1 MTNAQKLNRFRER
14 VGINDVIEL
23 GPRATRRPAPN
34 VGMYKRIASEERKAK
49 LEYYA
54 CALLINACLLAQVIF
69 ASALTALGAGHG
81 SHSQITGL
89 GAANTVI
96 ATILTFT
103 KGSGL
108 PNSLRQYQQQLRKV
122 REYMEQR
129 ERDFAQSDCKLGVD
143 LEMQRIKEMYEEARQ
158 IHENNDPSTYNKPVV
173 AAGQDKPL
181 ATKLTHDQP
190 LSNAKGSDSPV
201 HISTHPLRSG
211 SEGNEPGD
219 KSEDAH
225 TEVTL
230 TISARSLSELGL
242 SQIAEPYPQTRR
254 L

>member
-1 MTNAQKLNRFRER
+1 M
-14 VGINDVIEL
+14 IEL

-34 VGMYKRIASEERKAK
+34 VGIYKRIASEERKAK

-69 ASALTALGAGHG
+69 ASALTALGAGNG
-81 SHSQITGL
+81 SHTQITGL

-108 PNSLRQYQQQLRKV
+108 PNSLRQYQQTLRKV
-122 REYMEQR
+122 REYIEQR
-129 ERDFAQSDCKLGVD
+129 ERDFAQNDCKLSVD
-143 LEMQRIKEMYEEARQ
+143 LELQRIHEMYEEARQ
-158 IHENNDPSTYNKPVV
+158 NHENNDPSTYHKS
-173 AAGQDKPL
+173 ATATSKDRPL

-190 LSNAKGSDSPV
+190 LSSAKRNDSPV
-201 HISTHPLRSG
+201 HTSIRPMRSM

-225 TEVTL
+225 TEVIVT
-230 TISARSLSELGL
+230 TAARSLSKLGL
-242 SQIAEPYPQTRR
+242 SQIADPYPETRW